1 VIKALDFGGLKLD
14 EFVLFDLLQ
23 LELVFE
29 SLDDFVLHGY
39 LVLYFLELLLQDL
52 LPLLRLCQLLP
63 KRDVRS
69 QLLLKVVHLEVMSG
83 LLDPVLEA

>member
-69 QLLLKVVHLEVMSG
+69 
-83 LLDPVLEA
+83 